1 MMKIIKKL
9 IVLPIMSLLL
19 LLGFQSFSNFSMAST
34 STDGFII
41 KASKIEGKLGVPLI
55 VAGETASKKGVP
67 MIELAMDDMTV
78 EGMVITKVSH
88 TPNGTL
94 TTKIKANGTAKLKK
108 MKIRI
113 TNMQFGELYIPKL
126 GYIGMKD
133 AKLLAYKQTADQAD
147 LPNFS
152 FSFENGGG
160 EQLADKNQE
169 ELQQLLI
176 DLDKATKGEEE
187 EDKDTDK
194 DQDKDP
200 EKDAEKDKATDEK
213 KPDEETEDPAKQPE
227 PPANENP
234 ETTPQPETP
243 PAESDP
249 GETTPEPEK
258 PDKPAEPQPTP
269 ETSDTP
275 AAPNSNP

>member
-19 LLGFQSFSNFSMAST
+19 LLGFQSNSNFSMAST

-169 ELQQLLI
+169 ELQQLLT

-187 EDKDTDK
+187 EDKDK

-200 EKDAEKDKATDEK
+200 EKDAEKDKAADEK

-227 PPANENP
+227 PPATENP

-258 PDKPAEPQPTP
+258 PDKPAEPEP
-269 ETSDTP
+269 EPEKPDTP